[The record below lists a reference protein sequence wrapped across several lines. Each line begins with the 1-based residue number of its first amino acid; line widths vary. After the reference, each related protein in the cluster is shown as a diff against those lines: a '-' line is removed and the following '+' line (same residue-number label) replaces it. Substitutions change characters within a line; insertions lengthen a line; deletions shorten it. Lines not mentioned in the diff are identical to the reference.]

1 MYGHTILADMVKQRR
16 ERKRQTG
23 ELYTTTVTLPRAL
36 YDRVR
41 IAAIREHV
49 TFREYME
56 RALRA
61 ALTRKEDVSA

>member
-1 MYGHTILADMVKQRR
+1 MYGHTILAGMAKQRR
-16 ERKRQTG
+16 EKKRQTG
-23 ELYTTTVTLPRAL
+23 PDFTTTVTLPRDL

-49 TFREYME
+49 TFREYMQ

-61 ALTRKEDVSA
+61 ALARKECMSA

>member
-1 MYGHTILADMVKQRR
+1 MLAYMATQQRG
-16 ERKRQTG
+16 RKRQEG
-23 ELYTTTVTLPRAL
+23 PGFTTTVTLPRVL

-49 TFREYME
+49 TFRQFME

-61 ALTRKEDVSA
+61 ALARKEDTR